1 MAHVVTLSE
10 EDQILLLN
18 QLAAN
23 WEYKAL
29 KKLRNEHSIRA
40 MSEYYIDAC
49 EKIRDNHI
57 PVNHSTK
64 NFFSWMMDQ
73 LKHGSSR
80 QWKSDNCQRAI
91 EICEAARTNRYNQL
105 RLRRASQRL
114 FEESL

>member
-1 MAHVVTLSE
+1 MAHTITLSE

-29 KKLRNEHSIRA
+29 KKLRNEDSIRA

-49 EKIRDNHI
+49 EKIRDNNI

-64 NFFSWMMDQ
+64 NFFSWLSDQ

-80 QWKSDNCQRAI
+80 QWRSEACQRAV
-91 EICEAARTNRYNQL
+91 EICEAARINRYTQY
-105 RLRRASQRL
+105 RLRRGAHRL
-114 FEESL
+114 LEEQ